1 MFQNHGVG
9 FVVSPITFL
18 APDET
23 LHVQAKAVLAAD
35 HADIAL
41 VTGLLGR
48 GVKIASRLI
57 AGGTEILIARGGTA
71 SAIRKAGLEVVV
83 VEIPI
88 TGFDIIQT
96 VEEAKHFGRVIGAV
110 AFSSMIRGIG
120 CLSSSLGIEIRLY
133 PITDEIEAPATV
145 AQAIA
150 DGADAVIGG
159 YITGNAA
166 AELGVPC
173 VIIKSSGEAFLQAA
187 EEAKRIAYARNIE
200 KTKTG
205 LFRAVLDYSYEG
217 IISVDSRLAVTFFN
231 PVAEKILNTR
241 SEKVLGKSIA
251 SLWPMLDVTD
261 VVCSMRDETRQI
273 VSINNTDIMC
283 NKAPIM
289 VDGAAVGAVI
299 AFQDVTQIQ
308 QMEAKV
314 RHRFYASG
322 HVASFTFPDIVCRS
336 PAMERI
342 KEVAQEFSLL
352 DLSILIEG
360 ETGTG
365 KELFAQS
372 CHRSSP
378 HASGPFV
385 AINCAALPRDILE
398 SELFGYVGGAFTG
411 ASPKG
416 KPGLFEIAHGG
427 TIFLDEVSEI
437 DRVTQGK
444 LLRILQ
450 ERKVM
455 RLGSDR
461 VVPFDVRVIT
471 ATNRNLREL
480 VARNKF
486 RSDLYFRLDVL
497 HIRIPPLRQ
506 RKGDITLLAE
516 RFLAKRRGDRE
527 LAFSPAALRELERYD
542 WPGNV
547 RELQN
552 VVERA
557 IVACKGST
565 VDVHILRDILD
576 DQAPATTPGERET
589 FEVSRIREALV
600 EAKWKYAPAAQSL
613 GISRTT
619 LWRKIKLYG
628 IA

>member
-1 MFQNHGVG
+1 MAT
-9 FVVSPITFL
+9 PITLL
-18 APDET
+18 APDGALRE
-23 LHVQAKAVLAAD
+23 QAENVLAPD
-35 HADIAL
+35 HGDIAL
-41 VTGLLGR
+41 VTGLLGK
-48 GVKIASRLI
+48 GVAIASRLV
-57 AGGTEILIARGGTA
+57 AAGTEILITRGGTA
-71 SAIRKAGLEVVV
+71 SAIRKAGLELVV

-96 VEEAKHFGRVIGAV
+96 VEEAKRFGRVIGAV
-110 AFSSMIRGIG
+110 AFPSMIRGIG
-120 CLSSSLGIEIRLY
+120 CLSSSLGLEIRLY
-133 PITDEIEAPATV
+133 PITDESEAAAKV
-145 AQAIA
+145 AQAVA
-150 DGADAVIGG
+150 EGATVVIGG

-166 AELGVPC
+166 ADIGVDC
-173 VIIKSSGEAFLQAA
+173 VIIKSSGEAILQAA
-187 EEAKRIAYARNIE
+187 EEAKRIAYARGIE
-200 KTKTG
+200 KAKSG
-205 LFRAVLDYSYEG
+205 LFRTVLDYSYEG
-217 IISVDSRLAVTFFN
+217 IISVDAKLAVTFFN

-241 SEKVLGKSIA
+241 SETVLGKSL
-251 SLWPMLDVTD
+251 STLWPAFDIAD
-261 VVCSMRDETRQI
+261 VVRSMHDETRQI
-273 VSINNTDIMC
+273 VGIDNIDIMC
-283 NKAPIM
+283 NKAPII
-289 VDGAAVGAVI
+289 VDGVAVGAVI

-314 RHRFYASG
+314 RHRIYASG
-322 HVASFTFPDIVCRS
+322 HVANFTFPDIVCRS

-342 KEVAQEFSLL
+342 KEVARDFALL

-378 HASGPFV
+378 HANGPFV

-461 VVPFDVRVIT
+461 IVPFDVRVIT

-480 VARNKF
+480 IARNKF
-486 RSDLYFRLDVL
+486 RSDLYYRLNVL

-506 RKGDITLLAE
+506 RKGDTALLAQH
-516 RFLAKRRGDRE
+516 FLETRRANRE
-527 LAFSPAALRELERYD
+527 LEFSPAALRELEHHD

-557 IVACKGST
+557 IVACKGTT
-565 VDVHILRDILD
+565 VDVAIVREILD
-576 DQAPATTPGERET
+576 DQNPDAPAGEHAS
-589 FEVSRIREALV
+589 FEAEQIREALA
-600 EAKWKYAPAAQSL
+600 EARWKYASAAQSL

-619 LWRKIKLYG
+619 LWRKIKRFG